1 MNNAGGRTVSILD
14 VSARR
19 IVGALPVDSQP
30 IVIRMHPDGRRAFV
44 ANEFG
49 ETVSVITL
57 PPKPAANR
65 ESRRRPISGG
75 AGRLPSRAADVSV
88 RQRTNSDQL
97 KQD

>member
-1 MNNAGGRTVSILD
+1 VNNAGGRSVSILD

-57 PPKPAANR
+57 PPKPTTDS
-65 ESRRRPISGG
+65 ELRRGPRSG
-75 AGRLPSRAADVSV
+75 AGSSS
-88 RQRTNSDQL
+88 RQR
-97 KQD
+97 